1 MLDKENNKLIDRIA
15 YIIDNDGYII
25 DSIVIKTE
33 KEEVNGNIVSIS
45 QPNNISFYRRRW
57 NGIEWVEGETEEDRN
72 KREYIEYM
80 NKFEPSYSEIE
91 DAKLEIK
98 TIEIIKEIGVI

>member
-1 MLDKENNKLIDRIA
+1 MEDNKLIDRIA
-15 YIIDNDGYII
+15 YIIDNDGYIT
-25 DSIVIKTE
+25 DSIVIKSE

-72 KREYIEYM
+72 KREYREYLASLI
-80 NKFEPSYSEIE
+80 PSDSEVEEARI
-91 DAKLEIK
+91 EIK
-98 TIEIIKEIGVI
+98 SIKLLQDMGVV